1 VVVSTLWFGVGIIS
15 FILSSL
21 LHGSWNRSWT
31 FFGLQLFLFLLA
43 FGAVGDTC
51 ILGRPRWA
59 SLDQLRDAY
68 NLNRVRAIAV
78 YIAPLLL
85 TLIALGQ
92 QVVSGSGVQFVQ
104 SALTAV
110 PSIFGK

>member
-1 VVVSTLWFGVGIIS
+1 MISALWFGVGIIS
-15 FILSSL
+15 FAVSSL
-21 LHGSWNRSWT
+21 LHSSLNRSWT

-43 FGAVGDTC
+43 FSAAWDAC
-51 ILGRPRWA
+51 ILGRLGWT

-68 NLNRVRAIAV
+68 NLNRVRTIAL
-78 YIAPLLL
+78 YAAPSIL

-92 QVVSGSGVQFVQ
+92 QVASGSGVQFVQ